1 MGVDAVHYPS
11 DIATSVARA
20 LAVAP
25 AARLVWV
32 GWVMPR
38 YLALHFLA

>member
-11 DIATSVARA
+11 DIAASVAWA

-32 GWVMPR
+32 DSVMPR
-38 YLALHFLA
+38 YLALHSLA